1 MAKCSFLMMAT
12 REKNS
17 RDLPRLVFFSLSF
30 LVTGGL
36 TLVSWNL
43 VEKRALRF
51 NPLLGAL
58 L

>member
-1 MAKCSFLMMAT
+1 MAT